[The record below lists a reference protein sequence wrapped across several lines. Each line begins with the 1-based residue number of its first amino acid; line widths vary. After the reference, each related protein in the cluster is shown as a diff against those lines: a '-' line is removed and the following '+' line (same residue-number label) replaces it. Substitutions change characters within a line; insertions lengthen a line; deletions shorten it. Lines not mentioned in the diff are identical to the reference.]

1 MDERFLKDLAARSG
15 GSYSSEGD
23 REALMQRLEALLL
36 TSADPH
42 DTPLVKKGAL
52 FDLLPIY
59 VILLMAAMLWEWIL
73 RRRMNIV

>member
-1 MDERFLKDLAARSG
+1 MR
-15 GSYSSEGD
+15 
-23 REALMQRLEALLL
+23 RLEALLL

-52 FDLLPIY
+52 FGLLPIY